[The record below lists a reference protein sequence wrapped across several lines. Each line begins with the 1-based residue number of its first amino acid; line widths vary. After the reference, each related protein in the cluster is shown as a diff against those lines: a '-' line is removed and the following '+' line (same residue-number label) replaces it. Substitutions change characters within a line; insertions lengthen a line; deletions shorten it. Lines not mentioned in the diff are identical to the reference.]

1 MCIRDR
7 YNIAKEIGIKYP
19 ELVAAQ
25 AMEETGFGET
35 QSAENNFLGLQATPS
50 EVARGESERKLTTEF
65 RGQGEQVEEANFKT
79 FDNIRAMMMQYKKQ
93 WNDDFG
99 QYKGLVNANSI
110 QEAIKMLQAED
121 YATNPNYDK
130 NVLGIINRA
139 INEGWF

>member
-1 MCIRDR
+1 
-7 YNIAKEIGIKYP
+7 
-19 ELVAAQ
+19 
-25 AMEETGFGET
+25 MEETGFGET
-35 QSAENNFLGLQATPS
+35 QSAENNFLGLKATTS

-110 QEAIKMLQAED
+110 QEAIKMLQTED

-130 NVLGIINRA
+130 NVLGIIDRA
-139 INEGWF
+139 IKEGWF